1 MLGNKGSLFFTRQT
15 LATHIATRELFVDAA
30 NQLFEVVQSG
40 GVQIVINRTF
50 PLAET
55 SQAHQELESRK
66 TTGSTV
72 ILP

>member
-1 MLGNKGSLFFTRQT
+1 MS
-15 LATHIATRELFVDAA
+15 ELFEDAA

-55 SQAHQELESRK
+55 SQAHKELESRK